1 MWLWRGRRGFLG
13 QVVRLVLG
21 ASIAVVLC
29 VAGVG
34 FGDIRLAF
42 VQQAWHLVTSTWLSC
57 GRSHTTLSHNFV
69 AHNSLSRTRTHTLV
83 QLFPAQLCHTHTH
96 NFFTQVCHTQLFHT
110 RFYFPAQLFVSQN
123 SFTYT
128 HTRLFH
134 THNSSIHTHNVVT
147 CNAFHRH
154 TRAHTHTLSLSHRQ
168 LFHTQLFHIRLLR
181 TTSPPPSPLCF
192 QPRPSHFHT
201 CLTLLEET
209 DMWASGPTFDFRHN
223 QCSKGFPVT
232 MWGCSRCR

>member
-83 QLFPAQLCHTHTH
+83 QLFPAQLCHTHT
-96 NFFTQVCHTQLFHT
+96 QLFHT
-110 RFYFPAQLFVSQN
+110 SLSHTTLPHTILFSR
-123 SFTYT
+123 TT
-128 HTRLFH
+128 LCLTKLFH
-134 THNSSIHTHNVVT
+134 IHTHASFT
-147 CNAFHRH
+147 HTTLPYTQTQRCHMQRFSP
-154 TRAHTHTLSLSHRQ
+154 TRAHTHTLSLC
-168 LFHTQLFHIRLLR
+168 HTDNFSTHNSFTYDSCAQPVLHH
-181 TTSPPPSPLCF
+181 PLCVSSLAH
-192 QPRPSHFHT
+192 PTS
-201 CLTLLEET
+201 TL
-209 DMWASGPTFDFRHN
+209 
-223 QCSKGFPVT
+223 V
-232 MWGCSRCR
+232 

>member
-83 QLFPAQLCHTHTH
+83 QLFPAQLCHTHTQLFH
-96 NFFTQVCHTQLFHT
+96 TSLSHTTLPHTILFSRTTLCLTKLFHIHTHTPLSHTQLFHT
-110 RFYFPAQLFVSQN
+110 HTQRCHMQRFSP
-123 SFTYT
+123 T
-128 HTRLFH
+128 HTRTH
-134 THNSSIHTHNVVT
+134 THSLSVTQTTFPHT
-147 CNAFHRH
+147 
-154 TRAHTHTLSLSHRQ
+154 TLS
-168 LFHTQLFHIRLLR
+168 HT
-181 TTSPPPSPLCF
+181 
-192 QPRPSHFHT
+192 
-201 CLTLLEET
+201 TL
-209 DMWASGPTFDFRHN
+209 AHN
-223 QCSKGFPVT
+223 QSSTIPFVFPASPIPLPHLFDIA
-232 MWGCSRCR
+232 GRN

>member
-1 MWLWRGRRGFLG
+1 MAL
-13 QVVRLVLG
+13 
-21 ASIAVVLC
+21 
-29 VAGVG
+29 
-34 FGDIRLAF
+34 GDINLAF
-42 VQQAWHLVTSTWLSC
+42 VWEVTHHSFTQLCRTQLFVTHTHAHTGATLS
-57 GRSHTTLSHNFV
+57 RTALSYTHTTFSHKFV
-69 AHNSLSRTRTHTLV
+69 THNSSTHDFIFPHNSLSHKTLS
-83 QLFPAQLCHTHTH
+83 H
-96 NFFTQVCHTQLFHT
+96 
-110 RFYFPAQLFVSQN
+110 
-123 SFTYT
+123 T

-134 THNSSIHTHNVVT
+134 THNSSIHTDTTLSHAT
-147 CNAFHRH
+147 LFTD
-154 TRAHTHTLSLSHRQ
+154 TRTHTHTLSLSHRQ

>member
-1 MWLWRGRRGFLG
+1 
-13 QVVRLVLG
+13 
-21 ASIAVVLC
+21 
-29 VAGVG
+29 VAGV
-34 FGDIRLAF
+34 A
-42 VQQAWHLVTSTWLSC
+42 LVLSC
-57 GRSHTTLSHNFV
+57 WLLVATRHLS
-69 AHNSLSRTRTHTLV
+69 
-83 QLFPAQLCHTHTH
+83 HTH

-128 HTRLFH
+128 HTPLSHTQLFH
-134 THNSSIHTHNVVT
+134 THTQRCHMQRFSPT
-147 CNAFHRH
+147 H
-154 TRAHTHTLSLSHRQ
+154 TRTHTLSLSHRQ

>member
-1 MWLWRGRRGFLG
+1 MAL
-13 QVVRLVLG
+13 
-21 ASIAVVLC
+21 
-29 VAGVG
+29 
-34 FGDIRLAF
+34 GDINLAF
-42 VQQAWHLVTSTWLSC
+42 VWEVTHHSFTQLCRTHLFVTHTHAHTGATLS
-57 GRSHTTLSHNFV
+57 RTALSYTHTTFSHTTLPHTILF
-69 AHNSLSRTRTHTLV
+69 SRTTLCLTK
-83 QLFPAQLCHTHTH
+83 LFHIHTHTPLS
-96 NFFTQVCHTQLFHT
+96 HTQLFHT
-110 RFYFPAQLFVSQN
+110 
-123 SFTYT
+123 
-128 HTRLFH
+128 
-134 THNSSIHTHNVVT
+134 HTHNVVT

-154 TRAHTHTLSLSHRQ
+154 TRTHTHTLSLSHRQ

-232 MWGCSRCR
+232 MWGCSRCRRSSCRLMDNQK